1 MKKKLINGIQRFHK
15 GDDEMKKH
23 FHPRDFQR
31 NIITNIQM
39 KPTSEGMANDD
50 QTRDETTKAS
60 SHCLDERLRD
70 WNVRAK
76 RQLRRGF

>member
-1 MKKKLINGIQRFHK
+1 MDLY
-15 GDDEMKKH
+15 
-23 FHPRDFQR
+23 
-31 NIITNIQM
+31 M

-76 RQLRRGF
+76 RQLRRGFQVEGCV